1 MTICGAA
8 GDVPSLTMSG
18 LRVWV
23 FQDPS
28 AIVRGV
34 HRVTGNMRTPEEKA
48 SFGYRTVGAEEKK
61 RLVHDQFTPIA
72 ATYDRADAVLSL
84 GLHFL
89 WKRATVRRLGL
100 GPGDGVLDVCGGTAD
115 LALLAAKRTRASGRA
130 VVCDFN
136 RPMMEAGRV
145 KCARSR
151 WGGVITFVQG
161 DAECLSFPKASFDA
175 VTVGFGLRNLV
186 HLDRGLGEIFRVLK
200 PGGRFAALEF
210 SLPRRRWQRS
220 LYAFYS
226 FRLMLPGARL
236 ITGMDGPFRYLAES
250 IRVFD
255 PPEEVAGRLVRA
267 GFTDVAFRPLSLGL
281 AVIYS
286 GLKPQEVSHAANRQ

>member
-1 MTICGAA
+1 METR
-8 GDVPSLTMSG
+8 DDKL
-18 LRVWV
+18 
-23 FQDPS
+23 
-28 AIVRGV
+28 
-34 HRVTGNMRTPEEKA
+34 
-48 SFGYRTVGAEEKK
+48 SFGYRSVGAEEKK

-100 GPGDGVLDVCGGTAD
+100 GPGARVLDVCGGTAD
-115 LALLAAKRTRASGRA
+115 LALLAARRLGPSGLA
-130 VVCDFN
+130 VVYDFN
-136 RPMMEAGRV
+136 RPMMEAGRR
-145 KCARSR
+145 KSARSR
-151 WGGVITFVQG
+151 EGSIIAYVQG
-161 DAECLSFPKASFDA
+161 DAEGLAFPGAAFDA

-186 HLDRGLGEIFRVLK
+186 HPDEGLREIHRVLK
-200 PGGRFAALEF
+200 PGGRLAALEF

-226 FRLMLPGARL
+226 FRLMLPAARL
-236 ITGMDGPFRYLAES
+236 ITGTDGPFRYLAES

-255 PPEEVAGRLVRA
+255 PPEDVAGRLRRA
-267 GFTDVAFRPLSLGL
+267 GFVDVTLKPVSLGL

-286 GLKPQEVSHAANRQ
+286 GRKPQEVPHAADRP

>member
-1 MTICGAA
+1 MPE
-8 GDVPSLTMSG
+8 DK
-18 LRVWV
+18 
-23 FQDPS
+23 
-28 AIVRGV
+28 V
-34 HRVTGNMRTPEEKA
+34 H
-48 SFGYRTVGAEEKK
+48 FGYRTVGSVEKK

-100 GPGDGVLDVCGGTAD
+100 ESGASVLDVCGGTAD
-115 LALLAAKRTRASGRA
+115 LALRAARRLGPSGRA

-136 RPMMEAGRV
+136 RTMMETGRG
-145 KCARSR
+145 KSGRARSR
-151 WGGVITFVQG
+151 GPIAFVQG
-161 DAECLSFPKASFDA
+161 DAESLPFPSASFDA

-186 HLDRGLGEIFRVLK
+186 DLDKGIREIFRVLK

-210 SLPRRRWQRS
+210 SLPHRRWQRS

-226 FRLMLPGARL
+226 FRVMLPAARL
-236 ITGMDGPFRYLAES
+236 ITGTDGPYRYLAES

-255 PPEEVAGRLVRA
+255 QPGDVAGRLRRA
-267 GFTDVAFRPLSLGL
+267 GFEDIAVRPLSLGI
-281 AVIYS
+281 ASIYS
-286 GLKPQEVSHAANRQ
+286 GRKA

>member
-1 MTICGAA
+1 MALMPE
-8 GDVPSLTMSG
+8 DK
-18 LRVWV
+18 
-23 FQDPS
+23 
-28 AIVRGV
+28 VR
-34 HRVTGNMRTPEEKA
+34 
-48 SFGYRTVGAEEKK
+48 FGYRTVGVKDKK

-72 ATYDRADAVLSL
+72 TTYDKADAVLSL

-100 GPGDGVLDVCGGTAD
+100 RPGDRLLDVCGGTAD
-115 LALLAAKRTRASGRA
+115 LALRAARRLGPAGQA

-145 KCARSR
+145 KSGPARE
-151 WGGVITFVQG
+151 GGTVAFVQG
-161 DAECLSFPKASFDA
+161 DAEGLPFPGAAFDA

-186 HLDRGLGEIFRVLK
+186 DLDRGIREMARVLK

-226 FRLMLPGARL
+226 FRLMLPAARL
-236 ITGMDGPFRYLAES
+236 ISGTDGPYRYLAES

-255 PPEEVAGRLVRA
+255 PPEELAGRLARA
-267 GFTDVAFRPLSLGL
+267 GFADVAVRPVSLGI
-281 AVIYS
+281 ATIYS
-286 GLKPQEVSHAANRQ
+286 GRKPLEVRHAPDRT